1 MGEVSG
7 DRPEAGRPGRRDTA
21 GMRTAPAT
29 DTAAR
34 LQGRARRLRTQAA
47 SLHPLLADAYRR
59 RAAELDVEAWLEATW
74 NPPAHLDGPT
84 GGPGTHVARP
94 GRPHLAVA

>member
-1 MGEVSG
+1 
-7 DRPEAGRPGRRDTA
+7 
-21 GMRTAPAT
+21 MRTAPAI

-47 SLHPLLADAYRR
+47 SLHPLVADAYRR

-74 NPPAHLDGPT
+74 NPPVDLDGPPT
-84 GGPGTHVARP
+84 GPGTRAAGTEPR
-94 GRPHLAVA
+94 HLAVA